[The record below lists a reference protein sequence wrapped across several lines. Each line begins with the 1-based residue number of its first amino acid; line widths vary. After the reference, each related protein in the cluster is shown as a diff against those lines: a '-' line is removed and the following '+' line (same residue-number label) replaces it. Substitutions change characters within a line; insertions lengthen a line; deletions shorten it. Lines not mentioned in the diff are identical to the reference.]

1 MPRFAVFR
9 RWRGFTLIELL
20 VVIAIIAVLIG
31 LLVPAV
37 QKVRQAAARIQSS
50 NNLKQMCLAMHNCND
65 TNNALPSQIGN
76 FPTATNTQG
85 VTRGTAL
92 YYLLPFIEQTNPY
105 NNMPHTDTWWCP
117 YSIKT
122 YVSPG
127 DPSGP
132 STGLMDTGSPR
143 YGSSYAPNEWVFNPF
158 GDNSNS
164 RPYTTAA
171 TLQASIGTG
180 HTYIGDQGGGPPR
193 ASIPRTIPDGT
204 SNTIMFA
211 ERYMACG
218 PSGGSV
224 ASFYW
229 GETGGS
235 CNREGGYGGNGSTP
249 GFYTLTTPQFGV
261 PWNNGCNPCVLQG
274 MFTGGIVVGLSDGST
289 RVVNS
294 GISPTTWVAAIR
306 PDDGTPLGSDW

>member
-1 MPRFAVFR
+1 MTRCYLRFMR
-9 RWRGFTLIELL
+9 RHPGFTLIELL

-76 FPTATNTQG
+76 FPTAGNAQG
-85 VTRGTAL
+85 VTNGTAL

-132 STGLMDTGSPR
+132 STGLMDTSSPR

-158 GDNSNS
+158 GDSNV
-164 RPYTTAA
+164 RPYGGSNN
-171 TLQASIGTG
+171 SIGN
-180 HTYIGDQGGGPPR
+180 QGGGPPR
-193 ASIPRTIPDGT
+193 AAIPRTFPDGT
-204 SNTIMFA
+204 SNIIMFA

-218 PSGGSV
+218 PSGNSV

-229 GETGGS
+229 GETGGA
-235 CNREGGYGGNGSTP
+235 CNREGGYGGNGSVP
-249 GFYTLTTPQFGV
+249 GFYSLQVPQFGV

-289 RVVNS
+289 RVVSS
-294 GISPTTWVAAIR
+294 GISTTTWVNAIK
-306 PDDGTPLGSDW
+306 PDDGNPLGSDW